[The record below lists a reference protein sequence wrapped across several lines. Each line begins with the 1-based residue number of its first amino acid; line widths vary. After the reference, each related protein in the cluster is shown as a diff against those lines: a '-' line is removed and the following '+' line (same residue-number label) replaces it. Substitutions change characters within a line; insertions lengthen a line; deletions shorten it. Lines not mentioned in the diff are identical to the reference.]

1 MPRSCIIRKG
11 PDRKIRSV
19 TTLSG
24 RESEL
29 YDALAGIA
37 TMANRDYAAK
47 FLKKT
52 YTPDFKKWFGDW
64 TKGTPRNPEATNKIK
79 RKLQKEMPLIA
90 GRVAAYAAD
99 LDNPIMVRSVNP
111 GVDKSGLGFSY
122 YSETEGEGDYFIV
135 DASLVSEADLSKEIP
150 EGMDEAEYAA
160 SIIESKGT
168 PIVHVVKRDG
178 TDFYAVAPYM
188 MRKNIISIM
197 DEQKGGVT
205 YENGE
210 PRLFFLT
217 EEGKLYEDYGDAIRA
232 TKGASVRA
240 GYLRAAAAAPGVE
253 AGPLSSS
260 GTELTDASQFKSTME
275 ISTDS
280 RPVTRNGIINFLIKK
295 GILSGRRVKDPE
307 TGEYKFVGEGKSD
320 SRRIFNSQVA
330 FGRLLEMMFPSLVK
344 MDEEGRITI
353 GNFNPERVEL
363 RGKNGNRSRVTTRS
377 EVRRMLREG
386 RYRELSRDYRFLDP
400 VIASILFED
409 ASIIGEQNAPE
420 SKKEADL
427 RQRSAI
433 LSVLEKFGIRVI
445 GMSDYLSKYETKYG
459 HEPSAVALAD
469 IANNVIAVAEGATAA
484 DLLEETAHFLVEA
497 YADQAEIESV
507 LPEVRSSEE
516 WSTYASRYYEIYGK
530 TLEGRELDEAVERE
544 ILGKMLVSRFGST
557 ERGSAGTESWIS
569 RLWRNIVS
577 FLRSNLSD
585 QRSRL
590 NEVLD
595 GIRDSALSGDFS
607 KFDVDLFNANPRV
620 LYSSHHESDR
630 AFLDRQTSRLK
641 NALSRFR
648 YLKNEDRTTEAVM
661 SVGLSDL
668 ERIGAQLDKATD
680 EMDKNNFLKALGS
693 VISTAEASA
702 SYLKAKVDEAFEAQ
716 EKAKREGRKIEGGT
730 FSPMERALSDVLE
743 SQILPSLNE
752 IRSKIDHDNTLT
764 SSQKKAFRQR
774 IDKAASDISAIKSD
788 MESVFATDQRG
799 FFFNLMDKL
808 GVSEGD
814 KEKVYKFIEAVQRD
828 ISIFARWFGI
838 LEHSGNTVV
847 NMLGRLISENYSQA
861 MQHTQDDL
869 RDFLR
874 VAQRGNWT
882 VEKCERL
889 IKKDGDGRPTR
900 FLLNPVDMAKF
911 DREIKTAQ
919 MKALRDVVPADSEL
933 GRMTD
938 KDILE
943 YVKSGKVRTFDIGR
957 GRRAR
962 IKPSSDYFS
971 VSFLSMAEENE
982 YSKKMLE
989 WEIENNES
997 PFSESYL
1004 KREEEIRREAERRLG
1019 RGIHPETLSFLQNL
1033 ARQRYVL
1040 KSNPA
1045 FWEDPKNKKGFRP
1058 DVFASSHAKAQLT
1071 RIDKMAREATSE
1083 YIYVG
1088 GERFEKEGVEKE
1100 MAEEMRTINEVRRER
1115 FNKENKT
1122 GRLTR
1127 ETLDLVRKIQR
1138 EKGAKAAM
1146 DFVLYGGYLNF
1157 SDKFYEDAGL
1167 VYTKDGGD
1175 AGYKGLV
1182 EAIKGKK
1189 PEDGNTAEGILK
1201 GIEEKRKIIR
1211 DIIRFNRDQRNP
1223 GEVEVGNMSEPEL
1236 EAIKKLSEEIERD
1249 ARKLKALAK
1258 KNKID
1263 PTKYFSFDSDVAD
1276 SSPTEAFFRDAADN
1290 GSAEW
1295 DFATRHMTRIKA
1307 GLVKGFYMKM
1317 KDAKASTKWSELEKD
1332 MIEEEWGISKMNPD
1346 EAAYAQEVVEYIE
1359 QNYPDNREMAAESIT
1374 DSFARRFLLPYY
1386 RKTAPVGFSGF
1397 MARVNAMT
1405 MPGGQTLDVAQ
1416 FLEDLVQGRASQDY
1430 GFEFDYLRYDPSL
1443 EWMEEAETKGD
1454 MQNPNYV
1461 TGYGVHH
1468 PKMSKY
1474 RDEEYFRYFGIDKEG
1489 NATLHKDEFEMLQM
1503 MKGLN
1508 ERAFSQY
1515 GVTNRCVYSIP
1526 QISKDMPERAKMI
1539 FEGNGASVVEN
1550 WFRDTFTDVVDESI
1564 YGNTDN
1570 NEQPV
1575 EEERP
1580 KMIPRYY
1587 LNELE
1592 SANDV
1597 AHDLVSSF
1605 SHLVAQ
1611 ANLYAEKK
1619 DTYGYVMGLEQ
1630 MLLRQRFEGGR
1641 KPESTKAYGL
1651 FKSFLDD
1658 HWHGIRTNMKRT
1670 TINIFGY
1677 DIDVTKLVNAIE
1689 RFGSSMDIGFSLPVA
1704 ITGAFTGNINMIIE
1718 GLVGQYIDRGSLN
1731 YASKE
1736 FRRLSPSYISEIG
1749 DIDRTNKMYVLG
1761 ERMGAFSFRNRVYG
1775 AGFSKAVRIGTRD
1788 VMYKLIESLTYNLHP
1803 TLLIAVMDGA
1813 RLYNGKFMTKA
1824 QLQDELRKEG
1834 KEGQLPSVWESLRKN
1849 SLWNS
1854 VTVEDGQIKPV
1865 EGVTMEQVKQ
1875 GMDMQRNKL
1884 RSLMNIVDGSLNEEQ
1899 RTAAARNYVMRLMT
1913 THRGWLP
1920 LAGQRIFKR
1929 HQYNFMTNQM
1939 EEGYTVSLMNLI
1951 RNVRHLGSE
1960 RGYSNFVKLITD
1972 AYKEA
1977 DAEGKLNLMRMMI
1990 YSGFWGV
1997 GIAMIYALMGW
2008 SDDDKDDWIAQ
2019 FATYIGLRTINEVSS
2034 NVPLFYMFGMA
2045 DIIND
2050 PFPMGR
2056 KLLDLVTFSNY
2067 SLDKVETGVY
2077 EGETKLW
2084 RLLAKQTFLKQ
2095 LYSNRTAED
2104 VRQTMQ
2110 WWLQTNT
2117 PVMWWYG
2124 AWRRN
2129 DDE

>member
-29 YDALAGIA
+29 YDSIAGIA

-64 TKGTPRNPEATNKIK
+64 TTGTPRNPEATNKIK
-79 RKLQKEMPLIA
+79 RKLQKEMPLAA
-90 GRVAAYAAD
+90 GPATRYAAD
-99 LDNPIMVRSVNP
+99 LDNPIMVRTVNP

-135 DASLVSEADLSKEIP
+135 EASLVSEADLSKEIP
-150 EGMDEAEYAA
+150 EGMDEAEYAP

-168 PIVHVVKRDG
+168 PVVHVIKKDG

-188 MRKNIISIM
+188 AKRNILNISN
-197 DEQKGGVT
+197 EGTVGVT

-217 EEGKLYEDYGDAIRA
+217 EEGRLYENYGDALRA
-232 TKGASVRA
+232 TKGAWVRA
-240 GYLRAAAAAPGVE
+240 GFLRAAAAAPGVE
-253 AGPLSSS
+253 SGTLPPS

-280 RPVTRNGIINFLIKK
+280 RPLTRNGIINFLVKK

-307 TGEYKFVGEGKSD
+307 TGEYKFVGEGNSEG
-320 SRRIFNSQVA
+320 RRIFNSQVA
-330 FGRLLEMMFPSLVK
+330 FGRLLERMFPSLVK

-363 RGKNGNRSRVTTRS
+363 RGKNGNRNRVTTRS

-386 RYRELSRDYRFLDP
+386 RYPELARDYQFLDP

-409 ASIIGEQNAPE
+409 ASTVRNQNVSE

-427 RQRSAI
+427 RQRATI
-433 LSVLEKFGIRVI
+433 LSILEKFGIRII

-469 IANNVIAVAEGATAA
+469 IANNVIAVAEGATSL

-497 YADQAEIESV
+497 YTDQAEIESV
-507 LPEVRSSEE
+507 LSEVRSSEE
-516 WSTYASRYYEIYGK
+516 WSTHASRYYEIYGK

-544 ILGKMLVSRFGST
+544 ILGKMLVSRFGNM
-557 ERGSAGTESWIS
+557 ERRGAEPEGWLS

-585 QRSRL
+585 QRTS
-590 NEVLD
+590 LD
-595 GIRDSALSGDFS
+595 RILDEIRDSALSGDS
-607 KFDVDLFNANPRV
+607 SRFDVNLFNANPRV
-620 LYSSHHESDR
+620 LYSADPNR
-630 AFLDRQTSRLK
+630 TFVDRQTSRLK

-668 ERIGAQLDKATD
+668 ERISAQIDKASD
-680 EMDKNNFLKALGS
+680 AMDKSNYLKALDS
-693 VISTAEASA
+693 IVSTAEASA

-716 EKAKREGRKIEGGT
+716 EKAKKNGEKIEGGT

-743 SQILPSLNE
+743 TQIQPALNE

-764 SSQKKAFRQR
+764 SAQKKAFRQR

-799 FFFNLMDKL
+799 FFYNLMDKL
-808 GVSEGD
+808 GVSESD

-861 MQHTQDDL
+861 MQHIQDDL

-874 VAQRGNWT
+874 AAQQGNWT
-882 VEKCERL
+882 VEKSERL
-889 IKKDGDGRPTR
+889 IKKDEDGRPTR
-900 FLLNPVDMAKF
+900 FLLNPTDMAKF
-911 DREIKTAQ
+911 DREIKMAQ

-962 IKPSSDYFS
+962 IKPSSDYLS
-971 VSFLSMAEENE
+971 TSFLSMAEENE

-1019 RGIHPETLSFLQNL
+1019 REIHPETLSFLQNL
-1033 ARQRYVL
+1033 ARQRYIL

-1045 FWEDPKNKKGFRP
+1045 FWEDAKNKKGFRS
-1058 DVFASSHAKAQLT
+1058 DIFASSHAKAQLT
-1071 RIDKMAREATSE
+1071 RIDKMAREAASE
-1083 YIYVG
+1083 YIYIG

-1100 MAEEMRTINEVRRER
+1100 MAEEMRTINEIRRER

-1127 ETLDLVRKIQR
+1127 ETIELVRKIQR

-1157 SDKFYEDAGL
+1157 SDKFYEDTGL

-1175 AGYKGLV
+1175 SGYKGLV
-1182 EAIKGKK
+1182 EEIKNKK

-1236 EAIKKLSEEIERD
+1236 EAIKKLSEEIERE

-1276 SSPTEAFFRDAADN
+1276 SSPTETFFRDAADN

-1295 DFATRHMTRIKA
+1295 DFAIRHMTRIKA
-1307 GLVKGFYMKM
+1307 GLVKNFFMKV
-1317 KDAKASTKWSELEKD
+1317 KEAKASTKWSELEKD

-1359 QNYPDNREMAAESIT
+1359 QHYPDNREMAAEST
-1374 DSFARRFLLPYY
+1374 TNSFARRFLLPYY
-1386 RKTAPVGFSGF
+1386 RKTAPAGFSSF
-1397 MARVNAMT
+1397 MSRVNAMT
-1405 MPGGQTLDVAQ
+1405 MPGGRALDVAQ

-1430 GFEFDYLRYDPSL
+1430 GFEFDYLRYDPNL

-1461 TGYGVHH
+1461 TGYGIHH

-1677 DIDVTKLVNAIE
+1677 DIDITKAVNAIE
-1689 RFGSSMDIGFSLPVA
+1689 RFASSMDIGFSLPVA

-1718 GLVGQYIDRGSLN
+1718 GLVGQYIDRSSLN

-1775 AGFSKAVRIGTRD
+1775 AGFSKAVRIGTRG

-1803 TLLIAVMDGA
+1803 TLLISVMDGA
-1813 RLYNGKFMTKA
+1813 RLYEGRFVTKA
-1824 QLQDELRKEG
+1824 QLQEILKGKNKES
-1834 KEGQLPSVWESLRKN
+1834 ELPSLWESLRKN

-1854 VTVEDGQIKPV
+1854 ITVENGQMKPA
-1865 EGVTMEQVKQ
+1865 EGLTMEQVKQ

-1939 EEGYTVSLMNLI
+1939 EEGYIVSLMNLI
-1951 RNVRHLGSE
+1951 RRIRDLGSE
-1960 RGYSNFVKLITD
+1960 KGYVNFFKRV
-1972 AYKEA
+1972 KEA
-1977 DAEGKLNLMRMMI
+1977 WDSAPTVEEKLNLMRMMV
-1990 YSGFWGV
+1990 YSGFWAV

-2008 SDDDKDDWIAQ
+2008 SDDDKDDWMAQ
-2019 FATYIGLRTINEVSS
+2019 FATYIGLRAINEVSS
-2034 NVPLFYMFGMA
+2034 NIPVFYMFGMA

-2056 KLLDLVTFSNY
+2056 KLLDLVTPSNY

-2084 RLLAKQTFLKQ
+2084 RLLAKQTFIKQ

-2124 AWRRN
+2124 ARRKN